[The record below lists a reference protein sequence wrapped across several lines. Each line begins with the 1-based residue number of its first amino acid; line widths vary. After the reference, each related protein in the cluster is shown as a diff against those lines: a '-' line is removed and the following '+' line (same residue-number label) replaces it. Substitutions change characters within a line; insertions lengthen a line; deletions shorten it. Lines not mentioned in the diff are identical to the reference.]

1 MIEDIFYIEVDCQ
14 QAIHEPNSICGDVFL
29 SERIKSERRIIAVL
43 SDGMG
48 TGVKANVLATLT
60 ASMALNFTKDHRN
73 IRQTA
78 EIIMDTLPVCSFRKV
93 SYSTFTIVDIE
104 FDGTTSIIEYD
115 NPRSVIMRGKKPF
128 DPGWRDI
135 ILESEKH
142 KGKVLRLCKFD
153 AQKEDRIF
161 FWSDGVAQSGMGSR
175 QYPFGWGQ
183 DSVEKYVYNLIE
195 RDLFISASSATRKII
210 DISIRNDNKIPQ
222 DDTSCAVIYFRHP
235 RKLLIC
241 TGPPYDK
248 EKDLQLAVKVQS
260 FEGKKIISGGTTAE
274 IIASNLGYM
283 YRSGFVLTDPDL
295 PPISYMENINL
306 VTEGILTL
314 SKVSEKLREYS
325 IDTQLGYGPADEMIK
340 LILKSDNIYFLV
352 GTSINTAHQDPN
364 LPQELEIRRTVIRR
378 IAEVLENKFMKEVT
392 LEFI

>member
-14 QAIHEPNSICGDVFL
+14 QAIHIPNSICGDVFL

-78 EIIMDTLPVCSFRKV
+78 EIIMDTLPVCSFRRV

-128 DPGWRDI
+128 DPGWKDI
-135 ILESEKH
+135 ILDSEKH
-142 KGKVLRLCKFD
+142 KGKILRLCKFD

-195 RDLFISASSATRKII
+195 RDPFISASAAARKII
-210 DISIRNDNKIPQ
+210 EIAQRNDNNIPQ

-248 EKDLQLAVKVQS
+248 EKDLQLAIKVQS
-260 FEGKKIISGGTTAE
+260 FEGKKVISGGTTAE
-274 IIASNLGYM
+274 IIATNLNYM
-283 YRSGFVLTDPDL
+283 YRSGIVMTDPEL

-325 IDTQLGYGPADEMIK
+325 IDAKLGHGPADEMIK
-340 LILKSDNIYFLV
+340 LILKSDNIHFLV

-364 LPQELEIRRTVIRR
+364 LPQELEIRRTVVRR
-378 IAEVLENKFMKEVT
+378 IVEILENKYMKEVT